1 MKMDNIKIAFV
12 VTMHQSEKIS
22 PYGLMLIDRC
32 LNSIRESVSVCEYKV
47 FLFDN
52 SSTEKI
58 DLSKYSDM
66 NISYTYVEDQTLRGL
81 TGTWNDGV
89 IAAFDEGYDK
99 VFMVSD
105 DVIFNGSINY
115 LLMASNDDDVIYGPL
130 CQPGGMYQNPTGTHP
145 QISDEPIQEIRDITG
160 TGEVDEIPTSGQLLG
175 GWLFGFTNKF
185 YEKYKRDD
193 GYMFNPGEKYLW
205 GSQECEFQLR
215 LWKKGVKSYIVGL
228 AWIYHEKQRS
238 WKYHEGYGY
247 ATREDRDE
255 FMRIKAEDYMKWKIK
270 METPHHM
277 GGKKIENN

>member
-1 MKMDNIKIAFV
+1 MNNTKIAFV

-32 LNSIRESVSVCEYKV
+32 LNSIRESVVVGKYKV

-66 NISYTYVEDQTLRGL
+66 NISYTYVEDQRLRGL

-89 IAAFDEGYDK
+89 IAAFNEGYDK

-115 LLMASNDDDVIYGPL
+115 LLMHSSDDNVTYGPL
-130 CQPGGMYQNPTGTHP
+130 CQPGGMYQNQTGTHP
-145 QISDEPIQEIRDITG
+145 QIAEEPVQEIRDITG
-160 TGEVDEIPTSGQLLG
+160 GAGGTSGLG
-175 GWLFGFTNKF
+175 GWLFGFTKKF

-205 GSQECEFQLR
+205 GGQELEFQSR
-215 LWKKGVKSYIVGL
+215 VWKEGVKSYIIGL

-238 WKYHEGYGY
+238 WKYHEGYRF
-247 ATREDRDE
+247 ATREDRDAY
-255 FMRIKAEDYMKWKIK
+255 MREKYEDFMKWKVK
-270 METPHHM
+270 METPHHV

>member
-1 MKMDNIKIAFV
+1 MENIKTAFV
-12 VTMHQSEKIS
+12 VTMHQSEEIS
-22 PYGLMLIDRC
+22 PYGFYLIDRC
-32 LNSIRESVSVCEYKV
+32 LNSIKASVTYGQYKV

-52 SSTEKI
+52 SSTEKF
-58 DLSKYSDM
+58 DLSNHPDM

-89 IAAFDEGYDK
+89 TAAFNEGFDK

-105 DVIFNGSINY
+105 DVIFNKSINY
-115 LLMASNDDDVIYGPL
+115 LIAAVTDEDIIYGPL

-145 QISDEPIQEIRDITG
+145 QISDKPKQEIRDVTG

-193 GYMFNPGEKYLW
+193 GYMFNPGKKYLW

-215 LWKKGVKSYIVGL
+215 LWKKGVKSYIIGL

-238 WKYHEGYGY
+238 WRHHEGYGF
-247 ATREDRDE
+247 ASQEDRDK
-255 FMRIKAEDYMKWKIK
+255 FMRLKAEDYLKLKDK
-270 METPHHM
+270 MERPHHI
-277 GGKKIENN
+277 GEKK